1 MGRGVALTV
10 RQISLDSLH
19 VERTAVFGLDSSIK
33 HPVPHSPE
41 DMAAR
46 LTHHMTL
53 VEAVLQALQGPLT
66 RTGYHVLGMK
76 DAVIRHQSQVEVII
90 MRGES
95 QLQRLLVD
103 AVAVRDGPLVP
114 GVIPVDRLGVVVQQL
129 VLRDVGAQLGLG
141 QDYVA
146 GTCNWCSVSRDEMS

>member
-19 VERTAVFGLDSSIK
+19 IEGTAVFGLNSSIK
-33 HPVPHSPE
+33 HPVPHGPE
-41 DMAAR
+41 DMTAR
-46 LTHHMTL
+46 LTHHLTL

-76 DAVIRHQSQVEVII
+76 DAVVSHQSQVEVII

-95 QLQRLLVD
+95 DLQGLLGDSVT
-103 AVAVRDGPLVP
+103 VRDGPLMP
-114 GVIPVDRLGVVVQQL
+114 GVI
-129 VLRDVGAQLGLG
+129 
-141 QDYVA
+141 
-146 GTCNWCSVSRDEMS
+146 SVH

>member
-1 MGRGVALTV
+1 MIDNRVGRGVALTV

-19 VERTAVFGLDSSIK
+19 VEGTEVFGLNSSIK

-41 DMAAR
+41 DMAAC
-46 LTHHMTL
+46 LAHHMTL

-76 DAVIRHQSQVEVII
+76 DAVICHQSQVEVII

-95 QLQRLLVD
+95 DLQGLLGDSVT
-103 AVAVRDGPLVP
+103 VRDGPLVP
-114 GVIPVDRLGVVVQQL
+114 GVI
-129 VLRDVGAQLGLG
+129 
-141 QDYVA
+141 
-146 GTCNWCSVSRDEMS
+146 SVN